1 MGVTVNTNV
10 SAMTA
15 QRYLNKSTNELNTS
29 MERLSSG
36 SRINSAKDDAAGLQI
51 SNRLIA
57 QTRGLDVAMRNA
69 NDGISIA
76 QTAEG
81 AMQESTNILQ
91 RMRDL
96 SLQSANGANGTEERK
111 AIQEEV
117 AALQDELNRIAETT
131 AFGGRR
137 LLNGS
142 FGEASFQI
150 GADSGEA
157 IIMGLTSIRADD
169 FRMGGTEFVGTQSK
183 SAGWEVSGTA
193 ATLTMNFTTKAGNT
207 INISID
213 AKAGDDIEEV
223 ATFIN
228 GQSDEMVT
236 ASVDDNGQ
244 LQIFVAEEKLQGN
257 VTFGGGLATSLG
269 FVTGAGAAVTT
280 QDINVSNVGGAQMAV
295 GVIDSAMQY
304 IDSQRADLGA
314 KQNRL
319 SHTISNLSNIQENV
333 SASNSRIRDTDFAK
347 ETTELTKGQILQQA
361 STSILA
367 QAKQLPQAAL
377 NLLQ

>member
-15 QRYLNKSTNELNTS
+15 QRYLNKATDELNNS

-51 SNRLIA
+51 SNRLVA

-96 SLQSANGANGTEERK
+96 SLQSANGANGKSERV

-117 AALQDELNRIAETT
+117 EALKDELNRIAETT

-150 GADSGEA
+150 GADAGEA
-157 IIMGLTSIRADD
+157 IIMGLSSIRADD
-169 FRMGGTEFVGTQSK
+169 FRMGGVEFVGGQPK
-183 SAGWEVSGTA
+183 SAGWEVDGAA
-193 ATLTMNFTTKAGNT
+193 ATLQLQFTTKEGENVSL
-207 INISID
+207 SIG
-213 AKAGDDIEEV
+213 AKAGDDVEEL
-223 ATFIN
+223 ASYIN
-228 GQSDEMVT
+228 GQSDEMLT
-236 ASVDDNGQ
+236 ASVDEDGH
-244 LQIFVAEEKLQGN
+244 LQIFIEENKVVGAVN
-257 VTFGGGLATSLG
+257 FSGGLAASLG
-269 FVTGAGAAVTT
+269 MVSGNGDLVTAA
-280 QDINVSNVGGAQMAV
+280 DLDVSDVGGAQMAV
-295 GVIDSAMQY
+295 GVVDSAMRY

-333 SASNSRIRDTDFAK
+333 SASNSRIRDTDFAR
-347 ETTELTKGQILQQA
+347 ETTAMTKGQILQQA
-361 STSILA
+361 GTSMLA
-367 QAKQLPQAAL
+367 QAKQMPQAAL

>member
-15 QRYLNKSTNELNTS
+15 QRYLNKSTNDLNTS

-96 SLQSANGANGTEERK
+96 SLQSANGANGGSERI

-150 GADSGEA
+150 GSDSGEA
-157 IIMGLTSIRADD
+157 IIMGLSSIRADD
-169 FRMGGTEFVGTQSK
+169 YRMGGTEFVGTSGK
-183 SAGWEVSGTA
+183 SAGWEVSAAA
-193 ATLTMNFTTKAGNT
+193 ATLTMAFTTKSGNT
-207 INISID
+207 INLTID
-213 AKAGDDIEEV
+213 TKAGDDIEEV

-236 ASVDDNGQ
+236 ASVDDDGQ

-257 VTFGGGLATSLG
+257 VTFGGALATSLG
-269 FVTGAGAAVTT
+269 LLTGPGAAITT
-280 QDINVSNVGGAQMAV
+280 QDIDVSDVGGAQMSV
-295 GVIDSAMQY
+295 GIIDSAMQY

>member
-15 QRYLNKSTNELNTS
+15 QRYLNKATDELNNS

-51 SNRLIA
+51 SNRLVA

-96 SLQSANGANGTEERK
+96 SLQSANGANGKSERV

-117 AALQDELNRIAETT
+117 EALKDELNRIAETT

-150 GADSGEA
+150 GADAGEA
-157 IIMGLTSIRADD
+157 IIMGLSSIRADD
-169 FRMGGTEFVGTQSK
+169 FRMGGVEFVGGQPK
-183 SAGWEVSGTA
+183 SAGWEVDGA
-193 ATLTMNFTTKAGNT
+193 ASTLQLQFTTKEGENVSL
-207 INISID
+207 SIG
-213 AKAGDDIEEV
+213 AKAGDDVEEL
-223 ATFIN
+223 ASYIN
-228 GQSDEMVT
+228 GQSDEMLT
-236 ASVDDNGQ
+236 ASVDEEGQ
-244 LQIFVAEEKLQGN
+244 LQIFIEENKVAGAVN
-257 VTFGGGLATSLG
+257 FSGGLAASLG
-269 FVTGAGAAVTT
+269 MVSGNGDLVTAA
-280 QDINVSNVGGAQMAV
+280 DLDVSDVGGAQMAV
-295 GVIDSAMQY
+295 GVVDSAMRY

-333 SASNSRIRDTDFAK
+333 SASNSRIRDTDFAR
-347 ETTELTKGQILQQA
+347 ETTAMTKGQILQQA
-361 STSILA
+361 GTSMLA
-367 QAKQLPQAAL
+367 QAKQMPQAAL

>member
-15 QRYLNKSTNELNTS
+15 QRYLNKATDELNNS

-51 SNRLIA
+51 SNRLVA

-96 SLQSANGANGTEERK
+96 SLQSANGANGKSERV

-117 AALQDELNRIAETT
+117 EALKDELNRIAETT

-150 GADSGEA
+150 GADAGEA
-157 IIMGLTSIRADD
+157 IIMGLSSIRADD
-169 FRMGGTEFVGTQSK
+169 FRMGGVEFVGGQPK
-183 SAGWEVSGTA
+183 SAGWEVDGAA
-193 ATLTMNFTTKAGNT
+193 ATLQLQFTTKEGENVSL
-207 INISID
+207 SIG
-213 AKAGDDIEEV
+213 AKAGDDVEEL
-223 ATFIN
+223 ASYIN
-228 GQSDEMVT
+228 GQSDEMLT
-236 ASVDDNGQ
+236 ASVDEEGQ
-244 LQIFVAEEKLQGN
+244 LQIFIEENKVAGAVN
-257 VTFGGGLATSLG
+257 FSGGLAASLG
-269 FVTGAGAAVTT
+269 MVSGNGDLVTAA
-280 QDINVSNVGGAQMAV
+280 DLDVSDVGGAQMAV
-295 GVIDSAMQY
+295 GVVDSAMRY

-333 SASNSRIRDTDFAK
+333 SASNSRIRDTDFAR
-347 ETTELTKGQILQQA
+347 ETTAMTKGQILQQA
-361 STSILA
+361 GTSMLA
-367 QAKQLPQAAL
+367 QAKQMPQAAL

>member
-15 QRYLNKSTNELNTS
+15 QRYLNKATDELNNS

-51 SNRLIA
+51 SNRLVA

-96 SLQSANGANGTEERK
+96 SLQSANGANGKAERV

-117 AALQDELNRIAETT
+117 EALKDELNRIAETT

-150 GADSGEA
+150 GADAGEA
-157 IIMGLTSIRADD
+157 IIMGLSSIRADD
-169 FRMGGTEFVGTQSK
+169 FRMGGVEFVGGQPK
-183 SAGWEVSGTA
+183 SAGWEVDGA
-193 ATLTMNFTTKAGNT
+193 ASTLQLQFTTKDGE
-207 INISID
+207 NISLSIN
-213 AKAGDDIEEV
+213 AKAGDDVEEL
-223 ATFIN
+223 ASYIN
-228 GQSDEMVT
+228 GQSDEMLT
-236 ASVDDNGQ
+236 ASVDEQGQ
-244 LQIFVAEEKLQGN
+244 LQVFMQEPDVQGA
-257 VTFGGGLATSLG
+257 VTFSGGLAASLG
-269 FVTGAGAAVTT
+269 LASGNG
-280 QDINVSNVGGAQMAV
+280 DLVSTADVDVSDVGGAQMAV
-295 GVIDSAMQY
+295 GVIDSAMRY

-333 SASNSRIRDTDFAK
+333 SASNSRIRDTDFAR
-347 ETTELTKGQILQQA
+347 ETTAMTKGQILQQA
-361 STSILA
+361 GTSMLA
-367 QAKQLPQAAL
+367 QAKQMPQAAL

>member
-15 QRYLNKSTNELNTS
+15 QRYLNKATDELNNS

-51 SNRLIA
+51 SNRLVA

-96 SLQSANGANGTEERK
+96 SLQSANGANGKSERV

-117 AALQDELNRIAETT
+117 EALKDELNRIAETT

-150 GADSGEA
+150 GADAGEA
-157 IIMGLTSIRADD
+157 IIMGLSSIRADD
-169 FRMGGTEFVGTQSK
+169 FRMGGVEFVGGQPK
-183 SAGWEVSGTA
+183 SAGWEVDGAA
-193 ATLTMNFTTKAGNT
+193 ATLQLQFTTKEGENVSL
-207 INISID
+207 SIG
-213 AKAGDDIEEV
+213 AKAGDDVEEL
-223 ATFIN
+223 ASYIN
-228 GQSDEMVT
+228 GQSDEMLT
-236 ASVDDNGQ
+236 ASVDEEGH
-244 LQIFVAEEKLQGN
+244 LQIFIEENKVVGAVN
-257 VTFGGGLATSLG
+257 FSGGLAASLG
-269 FVTGAGAAVTT
+269 MVSGNGDLVTAA
-280 QDINVSNVGGAQMAV
+280 DLDVSDVGGAQMAV
-295 GVIDSAMQY
+295 GVVDSAMRY

-333 SASNSRIRDTDFAK
+333 SASNSRIRDTDFAR
-347 ETTELTKGQILQQA
+347 ETTAMTKGQILQQA
-361 STSILA
+361 GTSMLA
-367 QAKQLPQAAL
+367 QAKQMPQAAL

>member
-15 QRYLNKSTNELNTS
+15 QRYLNKATDELNNS

-51 SNRLIA
+51 SNRLVA

-96 SLQSANGANGTEERK
+96 SLQSANGANGKSERV

-117 AALQDELNRIAETT
+117 EALKDELNRIAETT

-150 GADSGEA
+150 GADAGEA
-157 IIMGLTSIRADD
+157 IIMGLSSIRADD
-169 FRMGGTEFVGTQSK
+169 FRMGGVEFVGGQPK
-183 SAGWEVSGTA
+183 SAGWEVDGA
-193 ATLTMNFTTKAGNT
+193 ASTLQLQFTTKEGENVSL
-207 INISID
+207 SIG
-213 AKAGDDIEEV
+213 AKAGDDVEEL
-223 ATFIN
+223 ASYIN
-228 GQSDEMVT
+228 GQSDEMLT
-236 ASVDDNGQ
+236 ASVDEEGQ
-244 LQIFVAEEKLQGN
+244 LQIFIEENKVAGAVN
-257 VTFGGGLATSLG
+257 FSGGLAASLG
-269 FVTGAGAAVTT
+269 MVSGNGDLVTAA
-280 QDINVSNVGGAQMAV
+280 DLDVSDVGGAQMAV
-295 GVIDSAMQY
+295 GVVDAAMRY

-333 SASNSRIRDTDFAK
+333 SASNSRIRDTDFAR
-347 ETTELTKGQILQQA
+347 ETTAMTKGQILQQA
-361 STSILA
+361 GTSMLA
-367 QAKQLPQAAL
+367 QAKQMPQAAL